1 MGAAAICQGGTMR
14 NLLEFL
20 DQWLMRAMSVV
31 LFISTLVMVCVIT
44 FLILSRY
51 VFGWSVVG
59 LLELSTLSALWLY
72 MIGAVVASRNREH
85 ITVDF
90 AAQSLTTPRLS
101 AAHDLAISVIIFVL
115 GLFFLSLSWDMIAWA
130 MRRPQMTPGLGIPL
144 FAGQAAIV
152 TAAVL
157 GMAYTLRDIFKA
169 AIALKNTASGV

>member
-1 MGAAAICQGGTMR
+1 MR

-20 DQWLMRAMSVV
+20 DRWLMRLMSVF
-31 LFISTLVMVCVIT
+31 LFVSTLAMVCVIT

-59 LLELSTLSALWLY
+59 LLELSTLCALWLY

-90 AAQSLTTPRLS
+90 MAQSMGSPRLS
-101 AAHDLAISVIIFVL
+101 AAHDLAVSVIIFMF
-115 GLFFLSLSWDMIAWA
+115 GLFFLSLSWDMIEWA
-130 MRRPQMTPGLGIPL
+130 MRRPQVTPGLGIPL
-144 FAGQAAIV
+144 FAGEAAIV

-169 AIALKNTASGV
+169 AIDLKNSKKEV

>member
-1 MGAAAICQGGTMR
+1 MR
-14 NLLEFL
+14 NLFELL
-20 DQWLMRAMSVV
+20 DRWLMRLMSVV
-31 LFISTLVMVCVIT
+31 IFVSTAVIVCLIT

-90 AAQSLTTPRLS
+90 MAQSMKTPRFV
-101 AAHDLAISVIIFVL
+101 AAHELALSLILFVL

-130 MRRPQMTPGLGIPL
+130 MRRPQVTPGLGIPL
-144 FAGQAAIV
+144 FAGQAALV

-157 GMAYTLRDIFKA
+157 GLAYTIRDIVKA
-169 AIALKNTASGV
+169 TIALKNAKSEV